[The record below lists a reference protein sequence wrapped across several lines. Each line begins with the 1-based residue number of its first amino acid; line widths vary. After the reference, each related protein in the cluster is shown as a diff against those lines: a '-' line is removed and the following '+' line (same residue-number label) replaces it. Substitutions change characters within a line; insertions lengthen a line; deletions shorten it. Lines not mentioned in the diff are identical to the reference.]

1 MPHQGKIFIVEDDP
15 TIIKLLKDHLSA
27 NYQVETSQ
35 NFRDVRKEVE
45 DFNPDLVLM
54 DITLPYF
61 NGFYWTTQ
69 IRKSKNMPIVFISSS
84 DDEMDMVMALNMGGD
99 DFIAKPFSLPI
110 YLDFN
115 GEVTADAK
123 NYSFTHPYAIG
134 AIRLNQEQPS
144 SKPARR
150 AL

>member
-99 DFIAKPFSLPI
+99 DFIAKPFSLPL
-110 YLDFN
+110 LDAN
-115 GEVTADAK
+115 
-123 NYSFTHPYAIG
+123 THPK
-134 AIRLNQEQPS
+134 
-144 SKPARR
+144 SKIADVHFLRTMLFKVLQCKP
-150 AL
+150 LITSWS